1 MSDLR
6 CPVCLHPVRDGLVC
20 SVCTSHIRKDI
31 EALPG
36 WMAELDLQLT
46 RQGQLGTGNGSR
58 GAETPLVFDARSSET
73 RDLIVNT
80 VGTWVRDMQETYA
93 DDSDPG
99 PDISAWCAWL
109 VERIHRI
116 RGHETVKPMADEI
129 RHCVALAIQAVD
141 LPHLRLPCGPC
152 PRCGKPVSA
161 PIGADEGQC
170 RACAWEGVES
180 KVAAD
185 HSLPSVLERARQKT
199 VSRDQIIRM
208 AGMYHV
214 PIDRRSVSRWVRTGR
229 LKATEVTEQGT
240 PMYLVQDV
248 LELAGH
254 ADEEGLLALG

>member
-20 SVCTSHIRKDI
+20 SVCTSHIRQDI

-170 RACAWEGVES
+170 RACAWEGVE
-180 KVAAD
+180 VTVVAD
-185 HSLPSVLERARQKT
+185 HSLPSVLIRARDALVTRKQILDAAKLYQ
-199 VSRDQIIRM
+199 VS
-208 AGMYHV
+208 
-214 PIDRRSVSRWVRTGR
+214 IDRRRLSEWVKSGR
-229 LKATEVTEQGT
+229 LKAVHVTEEGT
-240 PMYLVQDV
+240 PHYRVGDALDLVQ
-248 LELAGH
+248 H
-254 ADEEGLLALG
+254 AESVA

>member
-46 RQGQLGTGNGSR
+46 RQGQLGTGNGGR
-58 GAETPLVFDARSSET
+58 GAETPLVFDVRSSET

-80 VGTWVRDMQETYA
+80 VTSWVRDMQETYA
-93 DDSDPG
+93 DEADPG
-99 PDISAWCAWL
+99 LTMESWCAWL
-109 VERIHRI
+109 VERVHRI
-116 RGHETVKPMADEI
+116 RGHQGVEHMAGEM
-129 RHCVALAIQAVD
+129 RHCVRLAIQAVD

-170 RACAWEGVES
+170 RACAWEGVE
-180 KVAAD
+180 VTVVAD
-185 HSLPSVLERARQKT
+185 HSLPSVLVRARDALVTRK
-199 VSRDQIIRM
+199 QILD
-208 AGMYHV
+208 AAKLYQV
-214 PIDRRSVSRWVRTGR
+214 AIDRRRLSEWVKSGR
-229 LKATEVTEQGT
+229 LKAVHVTEEGT
-240 PMYLVQDV
+240 PHYRVGDALD
-248 LELAGH
+248 LAGN
-254 ADEEGLLALG
+254 AEAVA